1 MSTKVVGLAVLFAFV
16 FNQIL
21 VEAHFTVKKAAA
33 KKWNK
38 SKSENIVKGLNSFA
52 FALHRTLP
60 SDGDLFY
67 SPYGIANALAM
78 AFAGSGGKTR
88 DEIAN
93 ALGWNNSLPKEIHT
107 MFGHLLVELAENRD
121 GRKSSLLLANSVWV
135 EKQERVQ
142 NRFRRL
148 IERHYGGKFGKSN
161 FYGDPEGSRKK
172 INNWAS
178 IKTKGTIK
186 ELLPKGAINRET
198 RVILTNAVYFKES
211 WKNPFDVRQT
221 KMRKFHMSSNKVKKI
236 PMMEGYFKV
245 SMLRNNYFTGIDLPY
260 RGGRFSMVVL
270 LPNSRNGLTDAEK
283 SLNWSSL
290 QKSSRRKRKV
300 RIVLP
305 KIKITSRYELT
316 NRLRSLGVKS
326 LFNDHCDLSR
336 MFKAGGHV
344 FVTNAVHQASVVVDE
359 KGSEAS
365 AATALFLGRSLIQD
379 FVANRPFLFFIK
391 DNAEKLIL
399 FAGRF
404 SPS

>member
-1 MSTKVVGLAVLFAFV
+1 MATKSVGLAVFIAFI
-16 FNQIL
+16 FTQL
-21 VEAHFTVKKAAA
+21 QVEAGYTAKKSAA
-33 KKWNK
+33 KKWTG
-38 SKSENIVKGLNSFA
+38 SKSEGTVKGLNSFA
-52 FALHRTLP
+52 FALHRALP

-93 ALGWNNSLPKEIHT
+93 ALGWNNSFPKEIHT
-107 MFGHLLVELAENRD
+107 MFRRLLVKLVENRD
-121 GRKSSLLLANSVWV
+121 DRRSPLLVANSVWV

-142 NRFRRL
+142 SRFRKL
-148 IERHYGGKFGKSN
+148 IERYYGGKFGKTN

-186 ELLPKGAINRET
+186 ELLARGAINKET

-211 WKNPFDVRQT
+211 WKTPFDVSQT

-245 SMLRNNYFTGIDLPY
+245 FMLRSDHFTGIDLPY
-260 RGGRFSMVVL
+260 KGERFSMVVL
-270 LPNSRNGLTDAEK
+270 LPNSRNGLADAEK
-283 SLNWSSL
+283 SLNWDSL

-316 NRLRSLGVKS
+316 NRLRSLGIKS
-326 LFNDHCDLSR
+326 LFNDDCDLSR

-365 AATALFLGRSLIQD
+365 AATALFLGRSIIQD
-379 FVANRPFLFFIK
+379 FVANRPFMFFIK